1 MEIMFYRL
9 MSAIADRVVPTIAQL
24 QTKFIHRIFR
34 LLKI

>member
-9 MSAIADRVVPTIAQL
+9 MSAIADRVVPTIAQF

-34 LLKI
+34 VQKI